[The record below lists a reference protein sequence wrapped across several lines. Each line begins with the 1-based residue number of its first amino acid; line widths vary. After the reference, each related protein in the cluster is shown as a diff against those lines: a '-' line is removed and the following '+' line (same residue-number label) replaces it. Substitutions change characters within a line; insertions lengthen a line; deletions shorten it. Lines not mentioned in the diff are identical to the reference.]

1 MKKFFN
7 IFAAL
12 LALSVLSFG
21 FIACSDDDDDDDG
34 PSVSA
39 AYVTEF
45 TYPDGDTTYNCTYT
59 LNFYD
64 NKTYKGIMKVKEAN
78 YSYVDGKGTYR
89 IVSGDWNTGIIAIT
103 RTHKANDD
111 DKLVAAPQDEASFA
125 VTNGSFTDSDT
136 GFTYTKK

>member
-21 FIACSDDDDDDDG
+21 FIACSDDDDDDG

-39 AYVTEF
+39 AYVSEF
-45 TYPDGDTTYNCTYT
+45 TFEYDNTTYNCTYT

-64 NKTYKGIMKVKEAN
+64 NKTYKGIMKFEED
-78 YSYVDGKGTYR
+78 SYVDQKGTYR
-89 IVSGDWNTGIIAIT
+89 IVSGDWDTGIIAIT

-111 DKLVAAPQDEASFA
+111 DKLVADPQDEAAFA
-125 VTNGSFTDSDT
+125 VTNGSFTYPDRNLT
-136 GFTYTKK
+136 FTKK